1 MMLLKKGY
9 YVIVT
14 YAHDKESAEA
24 FANEATNVSKSF
36 DVCKIDQTDRL
47 QTYAIINSI
56 KASGL
61 KLDCLI
67 CNAGITRR
75 SSFTSTLDS
84 DWDDMM
90 EVAVNSHYIIIREL
104 FHQINQNSRIVFTAS
119 TLALYPHATVL
130 GYGVSKSGVVAL
142 TKGLM
147 KGFDGTGT
155 TINAVAPGF
164 VDTEWQKKKTQERR
178 NNICKKT
185 ALHKFASVDDVV
197 DAYRFCIDNDYINGS
212 IIEINGGYCYK

>member
-61 KLDCLI
+61 KLY
-67 CNAGITRR
+67 
-75 SSFTSTLDS
+75 F
-84 DWDDMM
+84 
-90 EVAVNSHYIIIREL
+90 YIR
-104 FHQINQNSRIVFTAS
+104 FR
-119 TLALYPHATVL
+119 L
-130 GYGVSKSGVVAL
+130 G
-142 TKGLM
+142 
-147 KGFDGTGT
+147 
-155 TINAVAPGF
+155 
-164 VDTEWQKKKTQERR
+164 
-178 NNICKKT
+178 
-185 ALHKFASVDDVV
+185 
-197 DAYRFCIDNDYINGS
+197 
-212 IIEINGGYCYK
+212 